1 MSLSSSGSSRI
12 TRKEALSLSTHS
24 RGLQHVQSCLPE
36 QFRASRPFYARCLP
50 GPCHHGQPASGLGRG
65 PPVAPTAPPPTPSV
79 PRPHYPGPPAVPAV
93 SPAASWPNDVN
104 IAASP
109 PPPTASCGLLPP
121 PPPPAPPSPPP
132 ALHTWRTS
140 PGPRAPSNTISCEM
154 RPVKVRGGGGEA
166 GAVLPPDDDGG
177 EEEEGLRLLP
187 PPPRPHR
194 TMGPVR
200 KMASPPSI
208 SEAVRPIRP
217 PGGGGGEE
225 GGREEWV

>member
-1 MSLSSSGSSRI
+1 MLDPPFPDATLDR
-12 TRKEALSLSTHS
+12 LL
-24 RGLQHVQSCLPE
+24 L
-36 QFRASRPFYARCLP
+36 RPSQPLARV
-50 GPCHHGQPASGLGRG
+50 AAD
-65 PPVAPTAPPPTPSV
+65 PPVVPATAPPTPTLSWPTCCAGS
-79 PRPHYPGPPAVPAV
+79 PCSYTHIILAHLLCRQPLLLHPHYPDPPVVPAAPA